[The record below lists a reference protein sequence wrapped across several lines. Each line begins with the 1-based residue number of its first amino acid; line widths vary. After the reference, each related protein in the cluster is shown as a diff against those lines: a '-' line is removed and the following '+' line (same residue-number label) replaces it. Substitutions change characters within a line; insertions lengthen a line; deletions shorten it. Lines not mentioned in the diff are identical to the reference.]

1 MTNARIIAA
10 DRGDMQT
17 ISDLYNQIFSPP
29 QGEEFFRRRFLG
41 RHNVSVFL
49 AILDEQATGFS
60 IGFELMP
67 STYFAWMCGVLPD
80 ARRLGLATQLMHA
93 IQAFAVDHNYS
104 ILRFECLNQHRP
116 MLHVAISEG
125 FDLVGIRWDTA
136 GSNNEVIF
144 EKDLR
149 YLAGS

>member
-1 MTNARIIAA
+1 MTDARIILL
-10 DRGDMQT
+10 DRGDLEIVT
-17 ISDLYNQIFSPP
+17 DLYNQIFSPP
-29 QGEEFFRRRFLG
+29 QDEAFFQRRFLG

-49 AILDEQATGFS
+49 AILDEQATGLS

-93 IQAFAVDHNYS
+93 TQAFAVDHNYG

-116 MLHVAISEG
+116 MLHVAITEG
-125 FDLVGIRWDTA
+125 YDLIGIRWDTA
-136 GSNNEVIF
+136 SANNEVIF

-149 YLAGS
+149 